1 MSCQV
6 NTDDL
11 TSQFTPREEC
21 QPASSHRGQHLET
34 PDQPLIAGGQW
45 AQEAGHQ
52 QQEAAVEALPG
63 GGEAVT
69 LPDDANLR

>member
-1 MSCQV
+1 M
-6 NTDDL
+6 
-11 TSQFTPREEC
+11 
-21 QPASSHRGQHLET
+21 
-34 PDQPLIAGGQW
+34 AGGQW

-69 LPDDANLR
+69 LPDDANLGYNQLLLVCHDHILAMQTLIISMMMAKMPLII